1 MVISEPYFPLL
12 DGLPYS
18 LTPKDVPS
26 AEIAT
31 HGAAGAWAAGA
42 AWKQA
47 RGRNTQRL
55 LQLWKSPSKSAQRKL
70 PSEHLLVGRF
80 RGKYFCLAFFGFF
93 SLRRCVLV
101 QRFICLPQGIL
112 DFIYSSCSFPTWY
125 HTSTTVASQLDAIG
139 TVTKSCSN
147 VKTSAGENAEAAGLI
162 LNKNE
167 LIFVD
172 LPLVLIKSRKLW
184 DIVAEQSQNRTFL
197 KFPSSVSCSL
207 ISNQGDIE
215 ESC

>member
-1 MVISEPYFPLL
+1 MAGTHRGFCSYESPPVNLPSE
-12 DGLPYS
+12 S
-18 LTPKDVPS
+18 LT
-26 AEIAT
+26 
-31 HGAAGAWAAGA
+31 
-42 AWKQA
+42 
-47 RGRNTQRL
+47 
-55 LQLWKSPSKSAQRKL
+55 
-70 PSEHLLVGRF
+70 SEHLLVGPS
-80 RGKYFCLAFFGFF
+80 RGKYFCLAFFGFI
-93 SLRRCVLV
+93 SSRICMRV
-101 QRFICLPQGIL
+101 QRFICLPQWIS

-125 HTSTTVASQLDAIG
+125 HTSTTVASQLVAIG
-139 TVTKSCSN
+139 SVTKSCSN

-184 DIVAEQSQNRTFL
+184 DVVAEQSQNRTFL